1 MVTAAV
7 ESMATQTISTRK
19 RPKQKWWDPTIGT
32 QSNFFNISPS
42 NFKEWL
48 WSAKVLT
55 TIVWLLFPL
64 GYVTI
69 FLILVIPQPQKV
81 ESTLQGI
88 LIFNLSS
95 EVTNGIG
102 MGVIDVIVIPPIP
115 IMVILFLF
123 SVYPA
128 LYPTEKFF
136 KKRGSVNVVIE
147 YQYIRKILFAFLI
160 SLIVTIVMIY
170 FLIPIMNEQAISQ
183 YAQGMSDM
191 EIYKQVPLIP
201 LIESLY
207 FMVFVF
213 SEVLI
218 FILLKLLLEH
228 ARRQFRFYYADACF
242 EIIYEKKSEIEKAG
256 YLSLGLDWYN
266 KFVKRIIKGGIDID
280 TIYSRII
287 SHSQLSNNILLDIIM
302 DSFHNGDEFKPMRHM
317 LALLSCWKEGAT
329 LIKQSLRTKI
339 RESSDLLIPIVTVVI
354 TIITTFFL
362 PRQ

>member
-1 MVTAAV
+1 MNKSASMLVAVLLVTAITASLVASSVAFIADSADADRSDKIKEKAKGILDKVIERIGGGGHRAV

-201 LIESLY
+201 LIESFTLWY
-207 FMVFVF
+207 LCFLSSTHFHFTQIAV
-213 SEVLI
+213 
-218 FILLKLLLEH
+218 
-228 ARRQFRFYYADACF
+228 RAC
-242 EIIYEKKSEIEKAG
+242 
-256 YLSLGLDWYN
+256 
-266 KFVKRIIKGGIDID
+266 
-280 TIYSRII
+280 
-287 SHSQLSNNILLDIIM
+287 
-302 DSFHNGDEFKPMRHM
+302 
-317 LALLSCWKEGAT
+317 
-329 LIKQSLRTKI
+329 
-339 RESSDLLIPIVTVVI
+339 
-354 TIITTFFL
+354 
-362 PRQ
+362 